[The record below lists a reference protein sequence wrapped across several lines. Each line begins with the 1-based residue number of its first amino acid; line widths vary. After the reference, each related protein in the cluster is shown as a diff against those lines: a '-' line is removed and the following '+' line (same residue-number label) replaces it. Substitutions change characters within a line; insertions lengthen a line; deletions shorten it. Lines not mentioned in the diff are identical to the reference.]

1 MHQESTAW
9 RLFPGNSPK
18 GWFVNPY
25 VAVTLVMCGVIF
37 LALAATAYMAV
48 YFTRKA
54 KADLEQALTPLA
66 AVLDGEAD
74 IEEAQVQGRYAGKLA
89 FGRMAHAE
97 GGPVRVFQTEVI
109 DAAGGEKWLYVAY
122 PARGT
127 TEFRPEGSP
136 MFQRLGPL
144 GRADLA
150 MSLGVSSEW
159 FQLDYS
165 PEGGYVR
172 LTMPMSTRKDIPPE
186 NDFRRQLTVLDELSD
201 QNRTIQEGLTSERI
215 VTADD

>member
-1 MHQESTAW
+1 M
-9 RLFPGNSPK
+9 
-18 GWFVNPY
+18 NPY

-54 KADLEQALTPLA
+54 KADLQQALTPLA
-66 AVLDGEAD
+66 AVLDGKAD
-74 IEEAQVQGRYAGKLA
+74 VEEAQVEGRFAGKLA

-97 GGPVRVFQTEVI
+97 GGPVRVFQTELI

-122 PARGT
+122 PAQGT

-136 MFQRLGPL
+136 MFQELEALR
-144 GRADLA
+144 RADLPTA
-150 MSLGVSSEW
+150 LAIKSDW

-172 LTMPMSTRKDIPPE
+172 LTTPMSTRKDIPPE
-186 NDFRRQLTVLDELSD
+186 DEFRRQLAVVDKLSD
-201 QNRTIQEGLTSERI
+201 ENRAMQQSKMKGRQASEH
-215 VTADD
+215 D

>member
-1 MHQESTAW
+1 M
-9 RLFPGNSPK
+9 
-18 GWFVNPY
+18 NPY
-25 VAVTLVMCGVIF
+25 LAVTLVMCGVIF
-37 LALAATAYMAV
+37 VALAATAYMAV

-54 KADLEQALTPLA
+54 KADLQQALTPLA

-97 GGPVRVFQTEVI
+97 GGPVRVFQTELI
-109 DAAGGEKWLYVAY
+109 DAAGGEKWLYVSY
-122 PARGT
+122 PAKGT

-136 MFQRLGPL
+136 MFRELDVLRRG
-144 GRADLA
+144 DLA
-150 MSLGVSSEW
+150 SMLEVRGDW

-172 LTMPMSTRKDIPPE
+172 LTTPMSTRKDIPSE
-186 NDFRRQLTVLDELSD
+186 AEFRRRLTFLDELSD
-201 QNRTIQEGLTSERI
+201 RNRALQQGTPEGQ
-215 VTADD
+215 APGDD

>member
-1 MHQESTAW
+1 M
-9 RLFPGNSPK
+9 
-18 GWFVNPY
+18 NPY

-54 KADLEQALTPLA
+54 KADLQHALTPLA
-66 AVLDGEAD
+66 AVLDGKAD
-74 IEEAQVQGRYAGKLA
+74 VENAQVEGRYAGKLA

-97 GGPVRVFQTEVI
+97 GGPVRVFQTELI
-109 DAAGGEKWLYVAY
+109 DAAAGEKWLYVAY

-127 TEFRPEGSP
+127 TEFQPEGSP
-136 MFQRLGPL
+136 MFQELEVLQRTE
-144 GRADLA
+144 LA
-150 MSLGVSSEW
+150 AALVVTSDW

-172 LTMPMSTRKDIPPE
+172 LTTPMSTRKDIPPE
-186 NDFRRQLTVLDELSD
+186 DDFRRQLALLDKLSD
-201 QNRTIQEGLTSERI
+201 ENRAMQERNAAKAG
-215 VTADD
+215 VGK

>member
-1 MHQESTAW
+1 M
-9 RLFPGNSPK
+9 
-18 GWFVNPY
+18 NPY
-25 VAVTLVMCGVIF
+25 VAVTLVMCGMIF

-54 KADLEQALTPLA
+54 KADLERALTPLA
-66 AVLDGEAD
+66 GIVDGKAD
-74 IEEAQVQGRYAGKLA
+74 VENAQVEGRFSGKLA

-97 GGPVRVFQTEVI
+97 GGPVRVFQTELI

-136 MFQRLGPL
+136 MFQTLGVL
-144 GRADLA
+144 NRSDLA
-150 MSLGVSSEW
+150 TALAVKSEW

-172 LTMPMSTRKDIPPE
+172 LTMPMSTRKDIPPADE
-186 NDFRRQLTVLDELSD
+186 FRGQLAVLNDLSD
-201 QNRTIQEGLTSERI
+201 ENRAMQEGTIPAQGKPR
-215 VTADD
+215 DD

>member
-1 MHQESTAW
+1 M
-9 RLFPGNSPK
+9 
-18 GWFVNPY
+18 NPY

-54 KADLEQALTPLA
+54 KADLQQALTPLA
-66 AVLDGEAD
+66 GVLNGEAD
-74 IEEAQVQGRYAGKLA
+74 VENAQVEGRYAGKLA

-97 GGPVRVFQTEVI
+97 GGPVRVFQIELI

-122 PARGT
+122 PQKGT
-127 TEFRPEGSP
+127 SEFRSEGSTK
-136 MFQRLGPL
+136 FQGLETLHRS
-144 GRADLA
+144 DLA
-150 MSLGVSSEW
+150 TALVVRSEW

-172 LTMPMSTRKDIPPE
+172 LTTPMSSRKDIPSE
-186 NDFRRQLTVLDELSD
+186 EDFRQQLVLLDELSD
-201 QNRTIQEGLTSERI
+201 ENRALQEGTMPQKP
-215 VTADD
+215 APAP

>member
-1 MHQESTAW
+1 M
-9 RLFPGNSPK
+9 
-18 GWFVNPY
+18 NPY
-25 VAVTLVMCGVIF
+25 LAVTLVMCGVIF

-48 YFTRKA
+48 YFTRRA
-54 KADLEQALTPLA
+54 KADLHQALTPLA

-74 IEEAQVQGRYAGKLA
+74 IEEARVQGRYAGKLA

-136 MFQRLGPL
+136 MRQRLEPL
-144 GRADLA
+144 DRPDLA
-150 MSLGVSSEW
+150 MTLGVSSEW
-159 FQLDYS
+159 FQLEYS
-165 PEGGYVR
+165 PVGGYVR
-172 LTMPMSTRKDIPPE
+172 LTMPMSTRKDIPAGA
-186 NDFRRQLTVLDELSD
+186 DFRRQLALLDELSD
-201 QNRTIQEGLTSERI
+201 RNRVMQEGVAAERGAL
-215 VTADD
+215 VDD